1 MDNQGMR
8 MKNIGFPAHF
18 RFHKYI
24 KFYPTLSYTSTNNT
38 STDSYISVVSMDGCH
53 EADATLAM

>member
-1 MDNQGMR
+1 